1 VSGGE
6 VDVAK
11 LASPE

>member
-1 VSGGE
+1 VTGGE
-6 VDVAK
+6 VEVAK